1 MEGYLDVARAIEA
14 GVEEVVAT
22 CGTALTAGHARLV
35 HRFADRVIVN
45 FDQDAAGQKAARKS
59 VDILIEEGLAVQV
72 VELPEGHDPDTYLKA
87 EGAAAYRER
96 LAAAPAY
103 MEWLIKRAA
112 RENDTKTPAGK
123 AAYLESLLPT
133 LGKIE
138 SAVERAAWLPAI
150 VERGGL
156 DGRAAQEEL
165 RRAVASRATSAP
177 AAVAAATAPPPR
189 AGMGL
194 LPAEKWLLALI
205 LRRADGIQE
214 ALAELQEADVAGLRS
229 AEVLRAAM
237 GISLRGEAL
246 TAAALDAALPGDE
259 ARRLVRE
266 VAVENPP
273 VDEARPRECVL
284 ELRRRVLSQRL
295 AEIQKDLQAAPQEA
309 VEALLQ
315 EKLVIRRQIAN
326 L

>member
-1 MEGYLDVARAIEA
+1 
-14 GVEEVVAT
+14 
-22 CGTALTAGHARLV
+22 
-35 HRFADRVIVN
+35 
-45 FDQDAAGQKAARKS
+45 
-59 VDILIEEGLAVQV
+59 
-72 VELPEGHDPDTYLKA
+72 
-87 EGAAAYRER
+87 
-96 LAAAPAY
+96 
-103 MEWLIKRAA
+103 
-112 RENDTKTPAGK
+112 
-123 AAYLESLLPT
+123 
-133 LGKIE
+133 
-138 SAVERAAWLPAI
+138 
-150 VERGGL
+150 
-156 DGRAAQEEL
+156 
-165 RRAVASRATSAP
+165 
-177 AAVAAATAPPPR
+177 
-189 AGMGL
+189 
-194 LPAEKWLLALI
+194 
-205 LRRADGIQE
+205 
-214 ALAELQEADVAGLRS
+214 
-229 AEVLRAAM
+229 VLRAAM